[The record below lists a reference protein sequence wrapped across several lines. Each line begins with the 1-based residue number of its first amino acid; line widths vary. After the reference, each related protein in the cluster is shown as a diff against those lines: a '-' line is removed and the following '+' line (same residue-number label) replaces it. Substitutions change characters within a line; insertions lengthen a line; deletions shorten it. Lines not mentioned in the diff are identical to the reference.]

1 MGEQEKVVKP
11 YDRRSLTSAE
21 NGRRAWGL
29 NLEAQ
34 VAELEE
40 KIRALADTTDDGRL
54 RFEVLRYLIDRRAGK
69 PFVAVNPADRK
80 AARTDNHIQIAAQTL
95 ILGPPSAPP
104 SWRLHL
110 VRLGCRNRRSAKAA
124 DQRSDQIA
132 ARTPAISGSSK
143 QFRRVCDLAW
153 LLKNYFCGVS
163 TQIRVRKL
171 LNVRSR

>member
-1 MGEQEKVVKP
+1 MVKR

-54 RFEVLRYLIDRRAGK
+54 RFEALRYLIDRRAGK

-95 ILGPPSAPP
+95 ILGPPSAPAELEVA
-104 SWRLHL
+104 SREARLPEPKECES
-110 VRLGCRNRRSAKAA
+110 GRSAV
-124 DQRSDQIA
+124 R
-132 ARTPAISGSSK
+132 PNCGSHT
-143 QFRRVCDLAW
+143 R
-153 LLKNYFCGVS
+153 Y
-163 TQIRVRKL
+163 
-171 LNVRSR
+171 